1 MKVSKTLSET
11 LLMAK
16 RDQWRAWLAKNHK
29 TEKKVWLIYFKK
41 RARQAS
47 IAYEDSV
54 EEALCFGWIDS
65 LIRRLDDDQYARL
78 FTPRIDHKN
87 WSEMN
92 KKRIAKLIQEG
103 RMTAAGLAKASYL
116 IEDNHAAAKKETRV
130 AAKKGRSLTV
140 PDYMRQ
146 ALLANKSAL
155 ENFDN
160 LAPSYQRHYIGW
172 ITSAKK
178 EETRQRRLAEAI
190 GLLARNLKLGLK

>member
-1 MKVSKTLSET
+1 MKVSKTLSKT

-41 RARQAS
+41 HARKAS

-65 LIRRLDDDQYARL
+65 LIRRLDDDQYTRL

-116 IEDNHAAAKKETRV
+116 IEDNHAAAKK
-130 AAKKGRSLTV
+130 GRSLTV

-146 ALLANKSAL
+146 ALLANKRAL
-155 ENFDN
+155 KNFNN

-178 EETRQRRLAEAI
+178 EETRQKRLAEAI
-190 GLLARNLKLGLK
+190 GLLTRNLKLGLK

>member
-1 MKVSKTLSET
+1 MKMSKILPKTLLVAE
-11 LLMAK
+11 

-41 RARQAS
+41 RARKAS

>member
-1 MKVSKTLSET
+1 MKMSKILPKT

-41 RARQAS
+41 RARKAS

-146 ALLANKSAL
+146 ALRKTSIISRRLISAT
-155 ENFDN
+155 
-160 LAPSYQRHYIGW
+160 
-172 ITSAKK
+172 TSAGS
-178 EETRQRRLAEAI
+178 QAPRRRKRVRG
-190 GLLARNLKLGLK
+190 GLPRPSAF

>member
-1 MKVSKTLSET
+1 MTNGGPGWLKTTSYDKLKDLT
-11 LLMAK
+11 AQLDAARK
-16 RDQWRAWLAKNHK
+16 A
-29 TEKKVWLIYFKK
+29 EKKDD
-41 RARQAS
+41 ARINDLSRQKAEAS

-116 IEDNHAAAKKETRV
+116 IDDNHAAAKK
-130 AAKKGRSLTV
+130 GRALTV

-146 ALLANKSAL
+146 ALLANKRAL
-155 ENFDN
+155 KNFNN

-178 EETRQRRLAEAI
+178 EETRQKRLAEAI
-190 GLLARNLKLGLK
+190 GLLTRNLKLGLK

>member
-1 MKVSKTLSET
+1 MKVSKTLSKT
-11 LLMAK
+11 LLMAE

-41 RARQAS
+41 RARKAS

-116 IEDNHAAAKKETRV
+116 IEDNHAAAKE
-130 AAKKGRSLTV
+130 GRSLTV

-146 ALLANKSAL
+146 ALLANKRAL
-155 ENFDN
+155 KNFNN

-178 EETRQRRLAEAI
+178 EETRQKRLAEAI
-190 GLLARNLKLGLK
+190 GLLTRNLKLGLK

>member
-1 MKVSKTLSET
+1 MKVSKTLSKT

-41 RARQAS
+41 HARKAS

-116 IEDNHAAAKKETRV
+116 IEDNHAAAKK
-130 AAKKGRSLTV
+130 GRSLTV

-146 ALLANKSAL
+146 ALLANKRAL
-155 ENFDN
+155 KNFNN

-178 EETRQRRLAEAI
+178 EETRQKRLAEAI
-190 GLLARNLKLGLK
+190 GLLTRNLKLGLK

>member
-1 MKVSKTLSET
+1 MSKILPKT

-41 RARQAS
+41 RARKAS

-103 RMTAAGLAKASYL
+103 RMTPAGLAKASYL
-116 IEDNHAAAKKETRV
+116 IEDNHA

-146 ALLANKSAL
+146 ALLANKGAL
-155 ENFDN
+155 KNFNN

-178 EETRQRRLAEAI
+178 EETRQKRLAEAI
-190 GLLARNLKLGLK
+190 GLLTRNLKLGLK